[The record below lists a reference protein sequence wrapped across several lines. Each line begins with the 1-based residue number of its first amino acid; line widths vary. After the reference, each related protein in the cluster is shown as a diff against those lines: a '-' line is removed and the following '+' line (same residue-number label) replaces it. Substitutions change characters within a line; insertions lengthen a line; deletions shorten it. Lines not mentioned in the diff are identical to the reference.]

1 MKNIEKVI
9 RDRSNKIEL
18 NNLKIIDYK
27 NDNEVLCICNKCN
40 YNINDNYR
48 NLSYKNFKCKYC
60 ELLSISDLLKNNEV
74 KILKIEDSY
83 INLECVN
90 GHLYKQDRRN
100 LLAGKKCKQCYLE
113 NKIFTKERI
122 IEEISNI
129 HGNYYKYFFKDF
141 KNLHSKIEIE
151 CKKGHFFTQKISN
164 HLQGKGCPI
173 CRESIGER
181 KIAIFLE
188 KNKIS
193 YIRQKKFD
201 DCKYITKLPFD
212 FFIKEMNLLIEF
224 DGIQHFK
231 PVKLFGGEKEF
242 EKTKIKDEIKSR
254 YCLDNNINLIRIS
267 YLEDI
272 EEKLSNI
279 KKLITL

>member
-9 RDRSNKIEL
+9 VDRSYKIEL
-18 NNLKIIDYK
+18 NSLKVLDYR
-27 NDNEVLCICNKCN
+27 NDNEVLCRCNKCS
-40 YNINDNYR
+40 YDLCDNYR

-74 KILKIEDSY
+74 KISTIKGTYVE
-83 INLECVN
+83 LECRN
-90 GHLYKQDRRN
+90 GHLYTQDRRN
-100 LLAGKKCKQCYLE
+100 LLAGKRCKQCYLE
-113 NKIFTKERI
+113 NKVFTKEKI
-122 IEEISNI
+122 IEDINNI
-129 HGNYYKYFFKDF
+129 HGNHYKYVFKDF
-141 KNLHSKIEIE
+141 KNIHSKIEIE

-181 KIAIFLE
+181 KIATYLE
-188 KNKIS
+188 KNNIS
-193 YIRQKKFD
+193 YVRQKKFD
-201 DCKYITKLPFD
+201 GCKYIAKLPFD
-212 FFIKEMNLLIEF
+212 FFIPNMNLVIEF

-254 YCLDNNINLIRIS
+254 YCLDNNINLMRIS

-272 EEKLSNI
+272 EERLSNI
-279 KKLITL
+279 EKLITL

>member
-9 RDRSNKIEL
+9 RDRSHKIEL
-18 NNLKIIDYK
+18 NNLTIIDYK
-27 NDNEVLCICNKCN
+27 NDNEILCVCNNCK
-40 YNINDNYR
+40 YNLLDKYR

-74 KILKIEDSY
+74 KIIKIEGGY
-83 INLECVN
+83 IDLECMN
-90 GHLYKQDRRN
+90 GHLYRQNRGN
-100 LLAGKKCKQCYLE
+100 LLSGKRCKQCYLE
-113 NKIFTKERI
+113 SKVFTKEKV

-129 HGNYYKYFFKDF
+129 HGDYYKYSFKDF
-141 KNLHSKIEIE
+141 KNIHSKIEIE

-181 KIAIFLE
+181 KIANYLE
-188 KNKIS
+188 KNNIS

-201 DCKYITKLPFD
+201 DCKYISKLPFD
-212 FFIKEMNLLIEF
+212 FFIEKMNLVIEF

-242 EKTKIKDEIKSR
+242 EKTKI
-254 YCLDNNINLIRIS
+254 NI
-267 YLEDI
+267 
-272 EEKLSNI
+272 
-279 KKLITL
+279 TV